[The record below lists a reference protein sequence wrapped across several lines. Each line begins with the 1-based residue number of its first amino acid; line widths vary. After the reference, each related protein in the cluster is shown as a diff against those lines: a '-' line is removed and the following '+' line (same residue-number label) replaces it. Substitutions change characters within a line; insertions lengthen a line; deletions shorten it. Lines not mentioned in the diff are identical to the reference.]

1 MRHEEGP
8 PIYVTRPVLPPL
20 ERLVPLLAQ
29 IWDSGTL
36 TNGGPF
42 HERLQARLAAHLGVP
57 RVSLFANATLAL
69 MVALRQQGVRGEVI
83 TTPFTFAA
91 TAHAIRWA
99 GAEPV
104 FADIEPRR
112 FTLDPE
118 CIERAITPRTTAILP
133 VHCYGHPCE
142 VQAIEDIARRHGLRV
157 IYDAAHAFGVR
168 WQGRSLL
175 SWGDL
180 AVLSFHATKVFNTF
194 EGGAVVSRTAAAQ
207 EAVDRLKNFG
217 IVDESTVVDVGLNG
231 KMSEFNAAL
240 GLLQLE
246 TIDADLAHRRAVQA
260 RYRRALAGIEGLTLV
275 DSGNPQGHNHA
286 YCPLLVTPPYP
297 LSRDEL
303 QLALRRRGVF
313 ARRYFHPL
321 LSSLPMYRD
330 LPSAAPGRLPVAQA
344 VAQRVLCLPIHP
356 ALTESEQDRVI
367 EALLDGARSPR
378 PRAFVPLADASLSP

>member
-1 MRHEEGP
+1 MGAYEEP
-8 PIYVTRPVLPPL
+8 PIHVTRPVLPPL
-20 ERLVPLLAQ
+20 RKLVPMLAQ
-29 IWDSGTL
+29 IWDSAVL

-42 HERLQARLAAHLGVP
+42 HEQLETALATHLGVA
-57 RVSLFANATLAL
+57 RLSLFANATIAL

-83 TTPFTFAA
+83 TTPFSFAA

-104 FADIEPRR
+104 FADIEPQR
-112 FTLDPE
+112 FTLDPQS
-118 CIERAITPRTTAILP
+118 IERAITPRTSAILP

-142 VQAIEDIARRHGLRV
+142 VQAIEDIARRHRLHV
-157 IYDAAHAFGVR
+157 VYDAAHAFGVR

-175 SWGDL
+175 RWGDL

-194 EGGAVVSRTAAAQ
+194 EGGAVVSGDAATQ
-207 EAVDRLKNFG
+207 RDIDRLKNFG
-217 IVDESTVVDVGLNG
+217 IVDETTVVDVGLNG

-246 TIDADLAHRRAVQA
+246 TIDADLARRRAVHA
-260 RYRRALAGIEGLTLV
+260 RYRRALADVEGLTLV
-275 DSGNPQGHNHA
+275 DSGNPEGHNHA

-297 LSRDEL
+297 LSRDQL
-303 QLALRRRGVF
+303 QLVLRRRGVF

-321 LSSLPMYRD
+321 LSSLPMYRS
-330 LPSAAPGRLPVAQA
+330 LPSAAPERLPIAHA

-356 ALTESEQDRVI
+356 HLTEAEQDRVI
-367 EALLDGARSPR
+367 EALRDGARLAQHNE
-378 PRAFVPLADASLSP
+378 RAPLAAAG